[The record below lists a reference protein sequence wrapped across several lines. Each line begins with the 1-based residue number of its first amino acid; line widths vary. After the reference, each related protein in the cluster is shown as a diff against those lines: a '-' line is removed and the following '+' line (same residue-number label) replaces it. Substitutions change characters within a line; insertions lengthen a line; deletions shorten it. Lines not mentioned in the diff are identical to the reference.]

1 MGHYDEILERI
12 EMEGKKIMQVTQA
25 DTQEDDPFTRQEGG
39 SHYTDMKIQPFE
51 YSMTNGLDP
60 MQHTIIKY
68 VSRFRAKN
76 GVEDLRK
83 AKHVIDLLIAWE
95 GTDEISG

>member
-1 MGHYDEILERI
+1 MTLLDEFHKMGVKVVKE
-12 EMEGKKIMQVTQA
+12 VT
-25 DTQEDDPFTRQEGG
+25 TQDDPFTRQEGG

-51 YSMTNGLDP
+51 YSMANGLDP

-76 GVEDLRK
+76 GIEDLRK

-95 GTDEISG
+95 AAIEKGN